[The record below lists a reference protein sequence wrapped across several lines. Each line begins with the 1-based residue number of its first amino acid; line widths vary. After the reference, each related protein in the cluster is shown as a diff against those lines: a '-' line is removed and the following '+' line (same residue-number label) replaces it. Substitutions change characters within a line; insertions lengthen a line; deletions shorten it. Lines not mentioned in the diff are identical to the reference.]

1 MDKYKIVTWDTIDK
15 AIDIIK
21 EQVLASGEEYEVVYG
36 PPRGGLIPG
45 VMLSHRLRIPLV
57 MNMEEVWRIDMQHKK
72 VLIVDDISD
81 SGRTMKYF
89 REKNFDIATIYLRY
103 NSMTVPRFHALNID
117 NDDWLLF
124 PWETADTTE
133 SNL

>member
-1 MDKYKIVTWDTIDK
+1 MAEYKVIEWATIEN

-21 EQVLASGEEYEVVYG
+21 EKVLESKIEYEVIYG

-57 MNMEEVWRIDMQHKK
+57 LNMEEVWRIDMQHKK

-81 SGRTMKYF
+81 SGRTMQYF
-89 REKNFDIATIYLRY
+89 KDKNFDIATLYLRY
-103 NSMTVPRFHALNID
+103 NSMTVPKYHAYNID

-124 PWETADTTE
+124 PWETSDTTE